1 MISIISIITG
11 LIGLFLNGLYCIAIA
26 LITVF
31 LSIIAMKRKEKFYL
45 IGMIL
50 GVIGMI
56 FVNLQNMGIIRSN
69 LELKNLYK
77 MINITNQGFEKIVNE
92 NDKEIFLKN
101 LNIAY
106 KIGKKI
112 KVEKI
117 EKKIPNFTKHF
128 KEEYLKG
135 LEFIIKGYKEKSQ
148 IRKVTGVA
156 LIEKWSIWYNK
167 NTLLFKK
174 ASQEKDS
181 FFEFIKSVFSN

>member
-31 LSIIAMKRKEKFYL
+31 LSIIAKKRKEKFYL

-50 GVIGMI
+50 GVIGVI

-69 LELKNLYK
+69 LELKSLYK
-77 MINITNQGFEKIVNE
+77 MINITNQGFEKLVNE
-92 NDKEIFLKN
+92 NDKEILLKN

-135 LEFIIKGYKEKSQ
+135 LKFIIDGYKNKSQ
-148 IRKVTGVA
+148 ITKVTGVA
-156 LIEKWSIWYNK
+156 LIERWSIWYNK
-167 NTLLFKK
+167 NNPLFKK
-174 ASQEKDS
+174 AFQEKDS